1 MNPGGPYASGF
12 GPGGPNLLGHRLRQ
26 NSRPKDP
33 VDLDFSLE
41 EDHIPD
47 GFFQADVTVKGRRH
61 LVFAI
66 EKQLQFLS
74 KAKTWF
80 IDGTFKLCRH
90 PFTQLWTIN
99 AYVRCED
106 NVKQVPLVFVLM
118 SGKKKKDYRKVK
130 LICINSQSVE
140 TIVIRLLH
148 VSNEDPRCRVG
159 NNHFPT
165 RPLAQPSVKTNWSR
179 VTPYSRVFTVALNIH
194 SNQCIILFQ
203 VMKTILDLLPQ
214 DPKVNQVMIDF
225 EKAMWNCLREVLPV
239 IYLCHNLPTTH
250 VKEIKFYLPTVLLSS
265 TGGVGS
271 SVGFSVWSIV
281 SSDFKQ
287 LISLGLVEIVFNIT
301 RTKTFSLTSRI
312 YKASETG
319 MVLSS
324 FIDACM
330 DPSQK
335 PNTSTR
341 SYKRNEYRW

>member
-1 MNPGGPYASGF
+1 MAQAAN
-12 GPGGPNLLGHRLRQ
+12 RLRQ

-130 LICINSQSVE
+130 LICINSQSDH
-140 TIVIRLLH
+140 TIVIRLLR
-148 VSNEDPRCRVG
+148 VSKEYPKCKIT
-159 NNHFPT
+159 T
-165 RPLAQPSVKTNWSR
+165 RPLAQASVKTTCSR
-179 VTPYSRVFTVALNIH
+179 VTPYSRVFSVALNIH

-225 EKAMWNCLREVLPV
+225 EKAMWNCLREVLPDV
-239 IYLCHNLPTTH
+239 T
-250 VKEIKFYLPTVLLSS
+250 VKGCVFHWTQALWRKVSKISYMKLV
-265 TGGVGS
+265 
-271 SVGFSVWSIV
+271 VGFQKAEAEAGRSVQSFGTFAYHFLNYLADSRPWASNSIP
-281 SSDFKQ
+281 
-287 LISLGLVEIVFNIT
+287 I
-301 RTKTFSLTSRI
+301 R
-312 YKASETG
+312 
-319 MVLSS
+319 
-324 FIDACM
+324 
-330 DPSQK
+330 
-335 PNTSTR
+335 
-341 SYKRNEYRW
+341 